1 MKPFSTGRQRGEAAT
16 SALRRTAAML
26 LRPTWSGC
34 ADALKDYDTS
44 RGTIRLQ
51 ADNPLPP
58 TLVRKLVKARMAENE
73 AMDERVGG

>member
-1 MKPFSTGRQRGEAAT
+1 
-16 SALRRTAAML
+16 ML